1 MGFTAVFAVIQRF
14 VRKLT
19 SHGLRFNPPRYNPIN
34 RINNHFFNEKCISPV
49 TYQRSMRLK
58 YPLRLAI
65 YIPLYSSYSVS
76 TVQKADLGPENSVHN
91 SLIYRN

>member
-1 MGFTAVFAVIQRF
+1 
-14 VRKLT
+14 
-19 SHGLRFNPPRYNPIN
+19 
-34 RINNHFFNEKCISPV
+34 
-49 TYQRSMRLK
+49 MRLK